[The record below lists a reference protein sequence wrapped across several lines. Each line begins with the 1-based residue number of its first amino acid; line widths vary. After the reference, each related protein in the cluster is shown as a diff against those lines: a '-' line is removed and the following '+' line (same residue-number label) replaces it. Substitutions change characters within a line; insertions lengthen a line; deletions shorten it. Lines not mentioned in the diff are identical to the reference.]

1 MSINGT
7 YHARVH
13 AAIAIALLAA
23 AIAMASCGAV
33 GPDETQWQDVR
44 QFSTGARVGDSV
56 SFVHRETVNN
66 DTVTVTD
73 TFDLVPVTDT
83 NYAPART
90 SLRLIGRKGTGY
102 FDYFVAGDTLT
113 MQGKFSMPYA
123 IVGPMQK
130 GRSWDAAFVGTSPS
144 WRATVTERF
153 LYRTIGGKTYENV
166 VEVTYLPLLDVL
178 KKDEASWI
186 CYFAHG
192 VGLVQARHNVVQR
205 DEQQLQIPNSAVETA
220 RWTLVDMN

>member
-23 AIAMASCGAV
+23 AIAMASCGTV

-73 TFDLVPVTDT
+73 TFDVVSVTDT

-90 SLRLIGRKGTGY
+90 SLRLIGRTGTDY
-102 FDYFVAGDTLT
+102 FDYFITGDTL
-113 MQGKFSMPYA
+113 MMGGKLPVTHP

-130 GRSWDAAFVGTSPS
+130 GNSWDAALVGTTPA
-144 WRATVTERF
+144 WRATITERF
-153 LYRTIGGKTYENV
+153 LYRTIGGRTYENV
-166 VEVTYLPLLDVL
+166 LEITYLPLLDRL

-186 CYFAHG
+186 CYFARG
-192 VGLVQARHNVVQR
+192 VGLVQARHNLVKR
-205 DEQQLQIPNSAVETA
+205 DEQQLEIPNSVSETE
-220 RWTLVDMN
+220 RWTLVAK